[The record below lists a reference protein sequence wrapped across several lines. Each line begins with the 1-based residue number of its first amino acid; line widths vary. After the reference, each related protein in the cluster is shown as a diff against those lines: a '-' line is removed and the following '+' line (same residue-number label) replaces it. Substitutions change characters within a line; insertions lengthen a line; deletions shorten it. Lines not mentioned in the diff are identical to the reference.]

1 MRNVRFTCS
10 YLFFIL
16 ITLVIVIS
24 SCKQTAEKSEL
35 KNGELSGDLII
46 FNAGS
51 LSVPMKQLADTF
63 RRMYP
68 RVNILAEASGS
79 VAGARKIT
87 DLHRQCDIMASAD
100 YTIIDKML
108 IPGFA
113 SWNIKFVSN
122 EMSVVFSDKSRYA
135 SEINNNN
142 WFEILMRNDVSFGR
156 SDPNADPC
164 GYRTVL
170 MLKLAEKYYGKPGL
184 TAAFLKKDIRF
195 IRPKEV
201 DLLSLL
207 ETNTID
213 YIFIYRSVA
222 VQHKLRY
229 LSLADEINLRNP
241 GMPVLYNSVS
251 IEINGDKPGNKII
264 QRGEP
269 AVYGI
274 TVLRDA
280 PNKKAAMAFVNYLLS
295 KEQGMKIMEKCGQPS
310 VIPAYT
316 SSFDSIPLSLQHYA
330 SKTPAWI
337 R

>member
-1 MRNVRFTCS
+1 MRNFRLVS
-10 YLFFIL
+10 YYFIL
-16 ITLVIVIS
+16 PMVVFLILS
-24 SCKQTAEKSEL
+24 SCNRSTDKSFV
-35 KNGELSGDLII
+35 NDGGLSGDLII

-51 LSVPMKQLADTF
+51 LSYPIKQLADTF
-63 RRMYP
+63 HLMYP
-68 RVNILAEASGS
+68 RVNILAEAAGS
-79 VAGARKIT
+79 VACARKIT
-87 DLHRQCDIMASAD
+87 DLHRECDILALAD

-108 IPGFA
+108 IPKYA

-122 EMSVVFSDKSRYA
+122 EMSIMFSDKSRYA
-135 SEINNNN
+135 NEINKNN
-142 WFEILMRNDVSFGR
+142 WFEILMRDDVSFGR
-156 SDPNADPC
+156 ADPNSDPC
-164 GYRTVL
+164 GYRTL
-170 MLKLAEKYYGKPGL
+170 MMLQLSEKYYHKPGL

-222 VQHKLRY
+222 VQHKLRF

-241 GMPVLYNSVS
+241 GMPELYNSVS
-251 IEINGDKPGNKII
+251 VEINGDKLGKKII

-274 TVLRDA
+274 TILRDA
-280 PNKKAAMAFVNYLLS
+280 PNKKAAMAFIDFLLA

-316 SSFDSIPLSLQHYA
+316 SSFDSIPALLQHCA
-330 SKTPAWI
+330 RKSPSKPN
-337 R
+337 

>member
-1 MRNVRFTCS
+1 MQSIRQASC
-10 YLFFIL
+10 FFLIL
-16 ITLVIVIS
+16 VAGILGLS
-24 SCKQTAEKSEL
+24 SCNRSADKTLIKD
-35 KNGELSGDLII
+35 GEPSGDLII

-63 RRMYP
+63 KQMYP
-68 RVNILAEASGS
+68 HVNILAEASGS
-79 VAGARKIT
+79 VACARKIT
-87 DLHRQCDIMASAD
+87 DLHRECDIMASAD

-108 IPGFA
+108 IPGYA
-113 SWNIKFVSN
+113 SWNIKFASN
-122 EMSVVFSDKSRYA
+122 EMSIIYSDKSRYA
-135 SEINNNN
+135 NEINSNN
-142 WFEILMRNDVSFGR
+142 WYKVLMRDDVSFGR
-156 SDPNADPC
+156 ADPNADPC

-184 TAAFLKKDIRF
+184 TDAFLKKDMRF
-195 IRPKEV
+195 MRPKEV

-222 VQHKLRY
+222 VQHSLRF
-229 LSLADEINLRNP
+229 LSLPDEINLRNP
-241 GMPVLYNSVS
+241 GMPDLYNSVS
-251 IEINGDKPGNKII
+251 VEINGDKPGKKIV

-280 PNKKAAMAFVNYLLS
+280 PNKTAAMAFVNFLLT
-295 KEQGMKIMEKCGQPS
+295 KQRGMKIMEKCGQPS

-316 SSFDSIPLSLQHYA
+316 SSFDSIPALLQHFA
-330 SKTPAWI
+330 SKLPVHI
-337 R
+337 P